1 MELMHKKLIVLAVFA
16 SVLLGG
22 AFAQGRHQRFDFGF
36 VKVEAVEAG
45 YNRMHNPSE
54 CVGYILTFENGASVY
69 VTGDTSRTPQMASLS
84 QKQIDYAFF
93 CCDGVYNMDDAEAAR
108 CADLV
113 GAKHSIPY
121 HNIAAGGDV
130 YFDAEKAAQFPAKN
144 LLVINPGEEI
154 ELH

>member
-1 MELMHKKLIVLAVFA
+1 MRGIWSNAGRNEDCRVITRKEALADGEHQTFDLGFA
-16 SVLLGG
+16 T
-22 AFAQGRHQRFDFGF
+22 
-36 VKVEAVEAG
+36 VEAVEAG
-45 YNRMHNPSE
+45 NNQYHSIDE
-54 CVGYILTFENGASVY
+54 CVGYIVTLTDGVSVY
-69 VTGDTSRTPQMASLS
+69 VTGDTSTTQQMAELADR
-84 QKQIDYAFF
+84 KIDYAFF

-113 GAKHSIPY
+113 AAKHSIPY

-130 YFDAEKAAQFPAKN
+130 YFDADKAANFPAKN